1 MSNNLVNTIVKIFSW
16 GIMGASVVIALVFF
30 LRISNAEADALI
42 GIASSYILWAVVLLG
57 LAALLSV
64 LFPLVQF
71 ILNPKNAVKALVGL
85 ASLGLVF
92 LVAYFMA
99 DTTPI
104 VSTVD
109 NADFSNPA
117 VLRFADTGILATYF
131 LFGCALLALVYTG
144 VRGLFKL

>member
-1 MSNNLVNTIVKIFSW
+1 
-16 GIMGASVVIALVFF
+16 MGASVVIALVFF

-85 ASLGLVF
+85 AGLGLVF